1 MEWSL
6 HFGHARPP
14 TIDLHTSKTFG
25 HEVFNYFLYECFRIY
40 ELKNIPAEF
49 ESAEELLVVILN
61 EQNYALFT
69 ETVD

>member
-25 HEVFNYFLYECFRIY
+25 HEVFNYFLYEYFRIY
-40 ELKNIPAEF
+40 EWKNNTVGL